1 MDSRVYIGV
10 SAPVAFTLQKLTLLR
25 YFLQPYAIF

>member
-10 SAPVAFTLQKLTLLR
+10 SASVAFTLQKLTFLR
-25 YFLQPYAIF
+25 YFLQAYATF